1 MTGSNVQQLPSA
13 SSEVVHE
20 EPAVESEAPKLVLRL
35 DANKK
40 DHGNRVKW
48 DASVKDSRPRMK
60 TSKKCCVF
68 HKRREFGESDS
79 ESCSSDDE
87 ATKRD
92 RPTRC
97 SRKECICNTTYN

>member
-1 MTGSNVQQLPSA
+1 MSGGNVQQLQSSSA
-13 SSEVVHE
+13 QVVE
-20 EPAVESEAPKLVLRL
+20 DKEQEPQKLVLRL
-35 DANKK
+35 NAKNE
-40 DHGNRVKW
+40 NRVKW
-48 DASVKDSRPRMK
+48 DASVKDNRSGCK

-68 HKRREFGESDS
+68 HKKKEFGESDS

-97 SRKECICNTTYN
+97 TRKQCICNTTYN